1 VDPFDEHRVLSDV
14 ETSRLEPIVVQTR
27 GITRGRPRERTT
39 LRESEDDLDRVAEER
54 LYPVA
59 DPLTAGALFPTHQR
73 QKHLPHMVK
82 LVAGRMPDQSDSN
95 QA

>member
-1 VDPFDEHRVLSDV
+1 MDPFDQHRVLSDV
-14 ETSRLEPIVVQTR
+14 ETSGLEPIVVQTR

-59 DPLTAGALFPTHQR
+59 DPLTDRHFRALGTTKCRPPEVSQFDALIFMWGMTPTC
-73 QKHLPHMVK
+73 
-82 LVAGRMPDQSDSN
+82 D
-95 QA
+95 